1 MGTGAEDITVRFFA
15 SLKDIFKQKEAV
27 VTTDRAS
34 IVLEALDRVCTTPER
49 RRGVFADTGA
59 LQPDVLVLVNGR
71 NIVFLEDL
79 ATPLHAGD
87 VVSVFPPVK
96 GG

>member
-1 MGTGAEDITVRFFA
+1 MGTGTEEITVRFFA
-15 SLKDIFKQKEAV
+15 SLKDIFKQKEAGLG
-27 VTTDRAS
+27 TDQAS
-34 IVLEALDRVCTTPER
+34 TVHEALDHVCTTRER
-49 RRGVFADTGA
+49 RRGVFTDSGG

-79 ATPLHAGD
+79 ATPLQSGD

>member
-1 MGTGAEDITVRFFA
+1 MGTATEEITVRFFA
-15 SLKDIFKQKEAV
+15 SLKDVFKQKEAGV
-27 VTTDRAS
+27 STDE
-34 IVLEALDRVCTTPER
+34 VCTVHEALDHVCTTRER
-49 RRGVFADTGA
+49 RRGVFTDSGA

-79 ATPLHAGD
+79 ATPLHGGD
-87 VVSVFPPVK
+87 VVAIFPPVK